1 MWIVRLALRRPY
13 TFVVM
18 AVLILVMGVVSIE
31 TMSTDIFPSIDIPV
45 VSVVWTYNGTSP
57 DEMEKRFTTISER
70 AMTTTV
76 NDIEHIESQSVS
88 GISVIKIFF
97 QPGVKVEAAVAQV
110 TAVNQTIL
118 RILPPGSTP
127 PFVLQFS
134 ASNVPILQAVLS
146 SDKLSEAD
154 LYDLGL
160 NFIRTQLATV
170 QGAQVP
176 SPYGGKARQIMVD
189 LDTSAL
195 YSKGLSPADVV
206 SALTA
211 QNLILPAGDAKIGT
225 TDYTVR
231 TNASPQ
237 VIGQLNDIPIKQVN
251 GATVYMRDVAQ
262 VHEGFAV
269 QQSIVRV
276 DGRRAA
282 LMTILKASSASTLD
296 IVKRVRETLPK
307 IRANLPA
314 PQPDIRLLFDQSV
327 FVKAALQGVVKEAAI
342 AAGLTAIMI
351 LLFLGSWRSTVIIA
365 VSIPLSILVSIIV
378 MKFLGQTLNTMTL
391 GGLGLAV
398 GILVDDATVEIE
410 NIHRNLGLG
419 KQIEP
424 AILDGAA
431 QIAVPAFVSTLAICI
446 VFVPVVFLSGA
457 AKSLFTP
464 LGMAVVFAMLASYL
478 LSRTLVPTMVR
489 FLLAKEVDVYA
500 LAEAEHSA
508 GHTLSAQELAE
519 VEAKRSRLGMIWRTH
534 FAFNRV
540 FEKFRSGYQRL
551 LEWCLSHT
559 SFALTCFGIFLL
571 ISFCTVPFIG
581 RDFFPDVDAGSFRL
595 HVRAPAGTRI
605 EQTEAIFA
613 QVEQTIR
620 ETIPA
625 KELNVMIDDM
635 GVPNGSFNLAFGDG
649 SLTDVQ
655 DGEILVSLNE
665 DHHPT
670 AQYREKLRKVL
681 RQKYPED
688 TFYFQASDIVN
699 QILNFGLPSPID
711 IQVSG
716 RLAAANYAAAE
727 AIRKEVASVPGAA
740 DVHVH
745 QILYA
750 PELRV
755 NVDRTRAGTVNLTE
769 SNVASSML
777 YALSGSGTATPNYWL
792 NPQNGVNYSVVVQ
805 VPQYQLDSVEKLN
818 ALPISTPSTPATSGN
833 ASGGSLSGGTAA
845 AISTAPTAQA
855 QLLSNLAQI
864 QHGSSPAITNHY
876 NVQPVYDVFVNT
888 QGRDL
893 GSVSADINKI
903 LDRFKAQNRLPKG
916 ATLTVRGQVKSMEDS
931 FTGLALGMIFA
942 VALVYLLMVV
952 NFQSWLDPFIIL
964 MALPG
969 AACGILWM
977 LFLTGTTFNVPSL
990 MGAIMTVGVATANSI
1005 LMVTFAN
1012 DQRSAGMNSVQAAAA
1027 AGFTRLRPV
1036 LMTALAM
1043 ILGML
1048 PMSLGMG
1055 EGGEQNAPLGRAVIG
1070 GLLVATATTL
1080 IIVPIFYSLL
1090 RQAPPMG
1097 VQVEANVEER
1107 ELEHA

>member
-31 TMSTDIFPSIDIPV
+31 TMSTDIFPTIDIPV
-45 VSVVWTYNGTSP
+45 VTVIWSYNGTSP

-88 GISVIKIFF
+88 GISIIKIFF
-97 QPGVKVEAAVAQV
+97 QPGVKIEAAVAQV

-118 RILPPGSTP
+118 RVLPTGTTP
-127 PFVLQFS
+127 PFILQFS
-134 ASNVPILQAVLS
+134 ASNVPILQAVMS
-146 SDKLSEAD
+146 SDRLSETD
-154 LYDLGL
+154 LYDLGAQ
-160 NFIRTQLATV
+160 FVRTQLATV

-176 SPYGGKARQIMVD
+176 NPYGGKARQVSVD
-189 LDTSAL
+189 IDPGAMQA
-195 YSKGLSPADVV
+195 KGVSPADVV
-206 SALTA
+206 NALTA
-211 QNLILPAGDAKIGT
+211 QNLILPAGDARIGDR
-225 TDYTVR
+225 DYLVR
-231 TNASPQ
+231 TNASPL
-237 VIGQLNDIPIKQVN
+237 VVGQLNDIPIKQVN
-251 GATVYMRDVAQ
+251 GATIYMRDVAQ
-262 VHEGFAV
+262 VHEGSAV
-269 QQSIVRV
+269 QQSIVRFN
-276 DGRRAA
+276 GRRAV
-282 LMTILKASSASTLD
+282 LLTILKASSASTLD
-296 IVKRVRETLPK
+296 IVSRVKAVLPK
-307 IRANLPA
+307 ILANLPPPA
-314 PQPDIRLLFDQSV
+314 PDIKILFDQSI
-327 FVKAALQGVVKEAAI
+327 FVRAALQGVVKEAVI

-378 MKFLGQTLNTMTL
+378 MKALGQTLNTMTL

-410 NIHRNLGLG
+410 NIHRNLALG
-419 KQIEP
+419 KEIEP

-457 AKSLFTP
+457 ARSLFTP
-464 LGMAVVFAMLASYL
+464 LGMAVVFAMMASYF
-478 LSRTLVPTMVR
+478 LSRTLVPTMVK
-489 FLLAKEVDVYA
+489 FLLAKEVEVYA
-500 LAEAEHSA
+500 LAEAEHGDHA
-508 GHTLSAQELAE
+508 LTAAELAE
-519 VEAKRSRLGMIWRTH
+519 IEEKRRGLGAIWRTH

-540 FEKFRSGYQRL
+540 FEAIRSRYQRFL
-551 LEWCLSHT
+551 DWALVHT
-559 SFALTCFGIFLL
+559 RFTLGCFGLFIL
-571 ISFCTVPFIG
+571 ISFCTIPFIG
-581 RDFFPDVDAGSFRL
+581 RDFFPDVDAGNFRL
-595 HVRAPAGTRI
+595 HVRCPPGTRL
-605 EQTEAIFA
+605 ERTEEVFG
-613 QVEQTIR
+613 QVDQTIR
-620 ETIPA
+620 DIIPED
-625 KELNVMIDDM
+625 ELTGVLDDI

-665 DHHPT
+665 EHHKPT
-670 AQYREKLRKVL
+670 AMYREKLRQVL
-681 RQKYPED
+681 RTKFPEEI
-688 TFYFQASDIVN
+688 FYFQASDIVN

-711 IQVSG
+711 IQISG
-716 RLAAANYAAAE
+716 RLAQANYATAQQIAK
-727 AIRKEVASVPGAA
+727 AVAQVPGAV

-745 QILYA
+745 QIMYA

-755 NVDRTRAGTVNLTE
+755 NVDRTRAQQVNLTE
-769 SNVASSML
+769 SSVANSML
-777 YALSGSGTATPNYWL
+777 TALSGSGQATPNYWL
-792 NPQNGVNYSVVVQ
+792 NPTNGVNYQVVVQ
-805 VPQYQLDSVEKLN
+805 VPLSQINSVASLN
-818 ALPISTPSTPATSGN
+818 SLPITSGQASAAAPQFNGGTPAPGN
-833 ASGGSLSGGTAA
+833 T
-845 AISTAPTAQA
+845 

-864 QHGSSPAITNHY
+864 QHASSPAITNHY

-893 GSVSADINKI
+893 GAVASDVNKV
-903 LDRFKAQNRLPKG
+903 LKTFEPKLSKG
-916 ATLTVRGQVKSMEDS
+916 ATKTVRGQVKSMEDS
-931 FTGLALGMIFA
+931 FTGLGLGMIFA
-942 VALVYLLMVV
+942 VLLVYLLMVV

-977 LFLTGTTFNVPSL
+977 LFLTNTRFSVPSL

-1012 DQRSAGMNSVQAAAA
+1012 DQRSLGLNSLQAAAA

-1036 LMTALAM
+1036 MMTALAM

-1080 IIVPIFYSLL
+1080 VIVPIFYSLL
-1090 RQAPPMG
+1090 RKAPPLGM
-1097 VQVEANVEER
+1097 QVEANTEQEEYF
-1107 ELEHA
+1107 EHA

>member
-18 AVLILVMGVVSIE
+18 AVLILVLGVISIE

-45 VSVVWTYNGTSP
+45 VTVVWSYSGTSP

-88 GISVIKIFF
+88 GVSVIKIFF
-97 QPGVKVEAAVAQV
+97 QPGVKIEAAVAQV

-118 RILPPGSTP
+118 RILPQGTTP
-127 PFVLQFS
+127 PFILQFS

-146 SDKLSEAD
+146 SNKLSESE
-154 LYDLGL
+154 LFDLGSQ
-160 NFIRTQLATV
+160 FVRTQLATV

-176 SPYGGKARQIMVD
+176 QPYGGKTRQVSVD
-189 LDTSAL
+189 LDPMAL
-195 YSKGLSPADVV
+195 YAKGLSPTDVV
-206 SALTA
+206 NALTA
-211 QNLILPAGDAKIGT
+211 QNLILPAGDARIGDR
-225 TDYTVR
+225 DYIVR
-231 TNASPQ
+231 TNASPALATA
-237 VIGQLNDIPIKQVN
+237 LNDIPIKQVN
-251 GATVYMRDVAQ
+251 GATIYMRDVAQ
-262 VHEGFAV
+262 VHEGASPQSSVVRFNGQRAV
-269 QQSIVRV
+269 
-276 DGRRAA
+276 
-282 LMTILKASSASTLD
+282 LLTILKASSASTLD
-296 IVKRVRETLPK
+296 IVKRVKEVLPH
-307 IRANLPA
+307 ILSNLPPPA
-314 PQPDIRLLFDQSV
+314 PDIRILFDQSI

-378 MKFLGQTLNTMTL
+378 LKFMGETLNTMTL

-419 KQIEP
+419 KEIEP
-424 AILDGAA
+424 AILDGAS

-446 VFVPVVFLSGA
+446 VFIPVVFLSGA
-457 AKSLFTP
+457 ARSLFIP
-464 LGMAVVFAMLASYL
+464 LGLAVVFAMMASYL
-478 LSRTLVPTMVR
+478 LSRTLVPTMVK
-489 FLLAKEVDVYA
+489 FLLAREVDVYA
-500 LAEAEHSA
+500 LAEAEHGDHPLTPAEMA
-508 GHTLSAQELAE
+508 GIEEQR
-519 VEAKRSRLGMIWRTH
+519 RSLGRIWRTH

-540 FEKFRSGYQRL
+540 FERLRLRYQRML
-551 LEWCLSHT
+551 DWALSHT
-559 SFALTCFGIFLL
+559 SFALGCFGLFMIL
-571 ISFCTVPFIG
+571 SFCTIPFIG

-595 HVRAPAGTRI
+595 HVRTAPGTRL
-605 EQTEAIFA
+605 EATEAVFG
-613 QVEQTIR
+613 QVENVIR
-620 ETIPA
+620 QIIPA
-625 KELNVMIDDM
+625 DELTGILDNM

-649 SLTDVQ
+649 SLSDVQ

-665 DHHPT
+665 EHHKPT
-670 AQYREKLRKVL
+670 AMYREKLRSTL
-681 RQKYPED
+681 RKQFPE
-688 TFYFQASDIVN
+688 TVFYFQASDIVN
-699 QILNFGLPSPID
+699 QILNFGLPAPID
-711 IQVSG
+711 IQISG
-716 RLAAANYAAAE
+716 RLAAQNYASAE
-727 AIRKEVASVPGAA
+727 QISRAVSQVPGAV

-745 QILYA
+745 QVLYA

-755 NVDRTRAGTVNLTE
+755 NVDRVRAGTVNMTE
-769 SNVASSML
+769 QNVANSML
-777 YALSGSGTATPNYWL
+777 FALSGSGTATPNYWL
-792 NPQNGVNYSVVVQ
+792 NPTNGVNYSVIVM
-805 VPQYQLDSVEKLN
+805 VPPTQMDSVAKLN
-818 ALPISTPSTPATSGN
+818 SLPITTGSGSGTTVAQNTGGTPTAPAT
-833 ASGGSLSGGTAA
+833 
-845 AISTAPTAQA
+845 

-864 QHGSSPAITNHY
+864 QHLSSPGITNHY
-876 NVQPVYDVFVNT
+876 NVQPVYDVYANV

-893 GSVSADINKI
+893 GGVYSDIQRI
-903 LDRFKAQNRLPKG
+903 LQGYTPENGKLSKG
-916 ATLTVRGQVKSMEDS
+916 AVLSVRGQVKSMQDS
-931 FTGLALGMIFA
+931 FTGLGLGMIFA
-942 VALVYLLMVV
+942 VLLVYLLMVV

-977 LFLTGTTFNVPSL
+977 LFLTGTTFSVPSL

-1012 DQRSAGMNSVQAAAA
+1012 DQRSLGLNSLQAAAA

-1080 IIVPIFYSLL
+1080 VIVPIFYSLL
-1090 RQAPPMG
+1090 RKAPPASM
-1097 VQVEANVEER
+1097 QVEATAEQEEFF
-1107 ELEHA
+1107 EHA

>member
-18 AVLILVMGVVSIE
+18 AVLILVMGIVSIE
-31 TMSTDIFPSIDIPV
+31 TMSTDIFPTIDIPV
-45 VSVVWTYNGTSP
+45 VTVIWSYSGTSP

-88 GISVIKIFF
+88 GISIIKIFF
-97 QPGVKVEAAVAQV
+97 QPGVKIEAAVAQV

-118 RILPPGSTP
+118 RILPTGTTP
-127 PFVLQFS
+127 PFILQFS
-134 ASNVPILQAVLS
+134 ASNVPILQAVAS
-146 SDKLSEAD
+146 SDRLSETD
-154 LYDLGL
+154 LYDLGAQ
-160 NFIRTQLATV
+160 FIRTQLATV

-176 SPYGGKARQIMVD
+176 NPYGGKARQVSVD
-189 LDTSAL
+189 IDPGAMQA
-195 YSKGLSPADVV
+195 KGVSPSDVV
-206 SALTA
+206 NALTV
-211 QNLILPAGDAKIGT
+211 QNLILPAGDARIGDR
-225 TDYTVR
+225 DYLVR
-231 TNASPQ
+231 TNASPLLAA
-237 VIGQLNDIPIKQVN
+237 QLNDIPIKQVN
-251 GATVYMRDVAQ
+251 GATIYMRDVAQ
-262 VHEGFAV
+262 VHEGSAV
-269 QQSIVRV
+269 QQSIVRFN
-276 DGRRAA
+276 GRRAV
-282 LMTILKASSASTLD
+282 LLTILKASSASTLD
-296 IVKRVRETLPK
+296 IVKRVKAVLPK
-307 IRANLPA
+307 ILANLPPPA
-314 PQPDIRLLFDQSV
+314 PEIRILFDQSI
-327 FVKAALQGVVKEAAI
+327 FVRAALQGVVKEAVI
-342 AAGLTAIMI
+342 AAGLTAVMI

-378 MKFLGQTLNTMTL
+378 LKALGETLNTMTL

-419 KQIEP
+419 KEIEP

-464 LGMAVVFAMLASYL
+464 LGMAVVFAMMASYF
-478 LSRTLVPTMVR
+478 LSRTLVPTMVK
-489 FLLAKEVDVYA
+489 FLLAKEVEVYA
-500 LAEAEHSA
+500 LAEAEHGDHA
-508 GHTLSAQELAE
+508 PTATEMAIIKE
-519 VEAKRSRLGMIWRTH
+519 KRRSLGIIWRTH

-540 FEKFRSGYQRL
+540 FEAIRSRYQRFL
-551 LEWCLSHT
+551 DW
-559 SFALTCFGIFLL
+559 ALVHSAFTLGCFGVFIL
-571 ISFCTVPFIG
+571 ISFCTIPFIG

-595 HVRAPAGTRI
+595 HVRCPPGTRL
-605 EQTEAIFA
+605 ERTEEVFG
-613 QVEQTIR
+613 QVDQTIR
-620 ETIPA
+620 DVIPA
-625 KELNVMIDDM
+625 RELSGVLDDI

-655 DGEILVSLNE
+655 DGEILVSLDE
-665 DHHPT
+665 EHHKPT
-670 AQYREKLRKVL
+670 AMYREKLREIL
-681 RQKYPED
+681 RKKFPEEV
-688 TFYFQASDIVN
+688 FYFQASDIVN

-711 IQVSG
+711 IQISG
-716 RLAAANYAAAE
+716 RLAQANYATAQQIAK
-727 AIRKEVASVPGAA
+727 AVTQVPGAV

-745 QILYA
+745 QIMYA

-755 NVDRTRAGTVNLTE
+755 NVDRTRAEQVNLTE
-769 SNVASSML
+769 SSVANSML
-777 YALSGSGTATPNYWL
+777 TALSGSGQATPNYWL
-792 NPQNGVNYSVVVQ
+792 NPNNGVNYQVVVQ
-805 VPQYQLDSVEKLN
+805 VPLSQINSVASLN
-818 ALPISTPSTPATSGN
+818 SLPITSGLASAAPPQFNGGTPAPGAT
-833 ASGGSLSGGTAA
+833 
-845 AISTAPTAQA
+845 
-855 QLLSNLAQI
+855 QLLSNIAQI
-864 QHGSSPAITNHY
+864 QHGASPGITNHY

-893 GSVSADINKI
+893 GAVAADVDKV
-903 LDRFKAQNRLPKG
+903 LDTFRPKLSKG
-916 ATLTVRGQVKSMEDS
+916 ATMTVRGQVQSMRDS
-931 FTGLALGMIFA
+931 FTGLGFGMIFA
-942 VALVYLLMVV
+942 VMLVYLLMVV

-977 LFLTGTTFNVPSL
+977 LFMTGTTFSVPSL

-1012 DQRSAGMNSVQAAAA
+1012 DQRSLGLNSLQAAAA

-1036 LMTALAM
+1036 MMTALAM

-1080 IIVPIFYSLL
+1080 VIVPIFYSLL
-1090 RQAPPMG
+1090 RKAPPLGM
-1097 VQVEANVEER
+1097 QVEANTEQEEYF
-1107 ELEHA
+1107 EHA

>member
-18 AVLILVMGVVSIE
+18 AVLILVLGAVSIE
-31 TMSTDIFPSIDIPV
+31 TMSTDIFPTIDIPV
-45 VSVVWTYNGTSP
+45 VSVVWSYSGTSP
-57 DEMEKRFTTISER
+57 DEMEKRFTTVSER
-70 AMTTTV
+70 AMTTAV

-88 GISVIKIFF
+88 GVSVIKIFF
-97 QPGVKVEAAVAQV
+97 QPGTKVEAAVAQV

-118 RILPPGSTP
+118 RILPPGTTP
-127 PFVLQFS
+127 PFILQFS
-134 ASNVPILQAVLS
+134 ASNVPILQASMS
-146 SDKLSEAD
+146 SSRLSEAD

-160 NFIRTQLATV
+160 QFVRTQLATV

-176 SPYGGKARQIMVD
+176 SPYGGMARQIAVD
-189 LDTSAL
+189 IDPMAL
-195 YSKGLSPADVV
+195 YAKGLSPADVV
-206 SALTA
+206 NALSA
-211 QNLILPAGDAKIGT
+211 QNLILAAGDAKIADR
-225 TDYTVR
+225 DYIVR

-237 VIGQLNDIPIKQVN
+237 VLTTLNDIPIKQIN
-251 GATVYMRDVAQ
+251 GATIYMRDVAQ
-262 VHEGFAV
+262 VHSGAAP

-276 DGRRAA
+276 NGQKAV
-282 LMTILKASSASTLD
+282 LLTILKASSASTLD
-296 IVKRVRETLPK
+296 IVNRVKAVLPH
-307 IRANLPA
+307 IIANLP
-314 PQPDIRLLFDQSV
+314 PPIPDFTMLLDQSI

-378 MKFLGQTLNTMTL
+378 MKALGQTLNTMTL

-419 KQIEP
+419 KEIEP

-464 LGMAVVFAMLASYL
+464 LAMAVVFAMMASYF
-478 LSRTLVPTMVR
+478 LSRTLVPTMVK
-489 FLLAKEVDVYA
+489 FLLAREVDVYA
-500 LAEAEHSA
+500 LAEAEHG
-508 GHTLSAQELAE
+508 GHALSAAE
-519 VEAKRSRLGMIWRTH
+519 KAEIDRKRRSLGPIWRTH
-534 FAFNRV
+534 FGFNSV
-540 FEKFRSGYQRL
+540 FERLRMRYQRL
-551 LEWCLSHT
+551 LDWVLAHAAFT
-559 SFALTCFGIFLL
+559 LTCFGIFLL
-571 ISFCTVPFIG
+571 ISFCTLPFIG
-581 RDFFPDVDAGSFRL
+581 RDFFPDVDAGNFRL
-595 HVRAPAGTRI
+595 HVRTPPGTRL
-605 EQTEAIFA
+605 ESTEAIFT
-613 QVEQTIR
+613 QVENTIR
-620 ETIPA
+620 QVIPKDEIA
-625 KELNVMIDDM
+625 NILDNM

-655 DGEILVSLNE
+655 DGEIIVSLTKE
-665 DHHPT
+665 HHPT
-670 AQYREKLRKVL
+670 ARYRAKLREVL
-681 RQKYPED
+681 RQNFPED

-699 QILNFGLPSPID
+699 QILNFGLPAPID
-711 IQVSG
+711 IQISG
-716 RLAAANYAAAE
+716 RLAQQNYASAQQIRE
-727 AIRKEVASVPGAA
+727 AVARVPGAV

-745 QILYA
+745 QVLYA

-755 NVDRTRAGTVNLTE
+755 NVDRTRAQQVNLTE
-769 SNVASSML
+769 SSVASSML
-777 YALSGSGTATPNYWL
+777 FALSGSGTATPNYWL

-805 VPQYQLDSVEKLN
+805 VPPYKMDSVAAIN
-818 ALPISTPSTPATSGN
+818 SLPISNSASNTAANTGGNTDNTSGTPA
-833 ASGGSLSGGTAA
+833 
-845 AISTAPTAQA
+845 APPA

-864 QHGSSPAITNHY
+864 QHASSPGVTNHY
-876 NVQPVYDVFVNT
+876 NVQPVYDVYANV

-893 GSVSADINKI
+893 GGVYNDIENI
-903 LDRFKAQNRLPKG
+903 LKGFNGKLSKG
-916 ATLTVRGQVKSMEDS
+916 ATLTVRGQVKSMQDS
-931 FTGLALGMIFA
+931 FTGLGLGMIFA
-942 VALVYLLMVV
+942 VLLVYLLMVV

-977 LFLTGTTFNVPSL
+977 LFLTGTTFSVPSL

-1012 DQRSAGMNSVQAAAA
+1012 DQRTLGLDSVQAAAA

-1070 GLLVATATTL
+1070 GLLVATVTTL
-1080 IIVPIFYSLL
+1080 VIVPLFYSLL
-1090 RQAPPMG
+1090 RKAPPTAM
-1097 VQVEANVEER
+1097 QTEAVEE
-1107 ELEHA
+1107 EEFFEHA

>member
-18 AVLILVMGVVSIE
+18 AVLILVLGIVSIE
-31 TMSTDIFPSIDIPV
+31 TMSTDIFPTIDIPV
-45 VSVVWTYNGTSP
+45 VSVVWSYSGTSP
-57 DEMEKRFTTISER
+57 DEMEKRFTTVSER
-70 AMTTTV
+70 AMTTAV
-76 NDIEHIESQSVS
+76 NDIEHIESQSVN
-88 GISVIKIFF
+88 GVSVIKIFF

-118 RILPPGSTP
+118 RILPPGTTP
-127 PFVLQFS
+127 PFILQYS
-134 ASNVPILQAVLS
+134 ASNVPILQAAMFS
-146 SDKLSEAD
+146 SKLTEAD

-160 NFIRTQLATV
+160 QFVRTQLATV

-176 SPYGGKARQIMVD
+176 SPYGGMARQVAVD
-189 LDTSAL
+189 IDPMAL
-195 YSKGLSPADVV
+195 YAKGLSPTDVV
-206 SALTA
+206 NALTA
-211 QNLILPAGDAKIGT
+211 QNLILPAGDAKIADR
-225 TDYTVR
+225 DYIVR

-237 VIGQLNDIPIKQVN
+237 VLTALNDIPVKQVN
-251 GATVYMRDVAQ
+251 GATIYMRDVAQ
-262 VHEGFAV
+262 VHSGYAP

-276 DGRRAA
+276 NGQRAV
-282 LMTILKASSASTLD
+282 LITILKASSASTLD
-296 IVKRVRETLPK
+296 IVKRVKIVLPR
-307 IRANLPA
+307 IIANLP
-314 PQPDIRLLFDQSV
+314 PPIPDVKILLDQSV
-327 FVKAALQGVVKEAAI
+327 FVEAALQGVVKEAAI

-378 MKFLGQTLNTMTL
+378 LKALGQTLNTMTL

-419 KQIEP
+419 KEIEP

-464 LGMAVVFAMLASYL
+464 LGMAVVFAMMASYF
-478 LSRTLVPTMVR
+478 LSRTLVPTMVK
-489 FLLAKEVDVYA
+489 FLLAREVDVYA
-500 LAEAEHSA
+500 LVEAEHGDHA
-508 GHTLSAQELAE
+508 LSAAE
-519 VEAKRSRLGMIWRTH
+519 KSEIEHRRRSLGAIWRTH

-540 FEKFRSGYQRL
+540 FEKMRARYQRL
-551 LEWCLSHT
+551 LDWVLGHAAFT
-559 SFALTCFGIFLL
+559 LTCFGIFIL
-571 ISFCTVPFIG
+571 ISFCTLPFIG
-581 RDFFPDVDAGSFRL
+581 RDFFPDVDAGNFRL
-595 HVRAPAGTRI
+595 HVRTPPGTRL
-605 EQTEAIFA
+605 ESTEAVFS
-613 QVEQTIR
+613 QVEDTIR
-620 ETIPA
+620 QVIPHDEIATI
-625 KELNVMIDDM
+625 LDNM

-655 DGEILVSLNE
+655 DGEVIVSLTE
-665 DHHPT
+665 KHHPT
-670 AQYREKLRKVL
+670 ALYRAKLREVL
-681 RQKYPED
+681 RQKFPED

-699 QILNFGLPSPID
+699 QILNFGLPAPID
-711 IQVSG
+711 IQISG
-716 RLAAANYAAAE
+716 RLAAQNYASAE
-727 AIRKEVASVPGAA
+727 QIRQAVAKVPGAV

-745 QILYA
+745 QVLYA

-755 NVDRTRAGTVNLTE
+755 NVDRTRAQQVNLTE
-769 SNVASSML
+769 SSVASSML
-777 YALSGSGTATPNYWL
+777 FALSGSGQATPNYWL
-792 NPQNGVNYSVVVQ
+792 NPQNGVNYGVVVQ
-805 VPQYQLDSVEKLN
+805 VPPYRMNSVAAIN
-818 ALPISTPSTPATSGN
+818 GLPISAGGGNTAANTGTAGTTNDGTSGTPA
-833 ASGGSLSGGTAA
+833 
-845 AISTAPTAQA
+845 APPA

-864 QHGSSPAITNHY
+864 QHASSPGITNHY
-876 NVQPVYDVFVNT
+876 NVQPVYDVFANV

-893 GSVSADINKI
+893 GGVYSDIQKI
-903 LDRFKAQNRLPKG
+903 LKGFNGKLSKG

-942 VALVYLLMVV
+942 VLLVYLLMVV

-1012 DQRSAGMNSVQAAAA
+1012 DQRSLGLNSVQAAAS

-1070 GLLVATATTL
+1070 GLLVATVTTL
-1080 IIVPIFYSLL
+1080 LIVPLFYSLL
-1090 RQAPPMG
+1090 RKAPPAGM
-1097 VQVEANVEER
+1097 QVEAVEEQ
-1107 ELEHA
+1107 EEFFEHA

>member
-18 AVLILVMGVVSIE
+18 AVLILVMGIVSIE

-45 VSVVWTYNGTSP
+45 VSVVWSYSGTSP

-76 NDIEHIESQSVS
+76 NDIEHIESQSVL
-88 GISVIKIFF
+88 GVSVIKIFF
-97 QPGVKVEAAVAQV
+97 QPGVKVDAAVAQV

-118 RILPPGSTP
+118 RILPPGTTP

-134 ASNVPILQAVLS
+134 ASNVPILQAAMS
-146 SDKLSEAD
+146 SNRLSEAD

-160 NFIRTQLATV
+160 QFVRTQLATV

-176 SPYGGKARQIMVD
+176 SPYGGTARQISVD
-189 LDTSAL
+189 LDPMQL
-195 YSKGLSPADVV
+195 YSKGLSPTDVV
-206 SALTA
+206 NALTA
-211 QNLILPAGDAKIGT
+211 QNLILAAGDAKIADR
-225 TDYTVR
+225 DYIVR

-237 VIGQLNDIPIKQVN
+237 VLATFNDIPIKQIN
-251 GATVYMRDVAQ
+251 GATIYMRDVAQ
-262 VHEGFAV
+262 VHSGFAP
-269 QQSIVRV
+269 QQSVVRV
-276 DGRRAA
+276 NGQRAV
-282 LMTILKASSASTLD
+282 LLTILKASSASTLD
-296 IVKRVRETLPK
+296 IVKRVKAVLPH
-307 IRANLPA
+307 IIANLP
-314 PQPDIRLLFDQSV
+314 PPVPDFKILLDQSI
-327 FVKAALQGVVKEAAI
+327 FVEAALQGVVKEAAI
-342 AAGLTAIMI
+342 AASLTAIMI

-378 MKFLGQTLNTMTL
+378 LKALGQTLNTMTL

-419 KQIEP
+419 KEIEP

-446 VFVPVVFLSGA
+446 VFIPVVFLSGA

-464 LGMAVVFAMLASYL
+464 LAMSVVFAMLASYL
-478 LSRTLVPTMVR
+478 LSRTLVPTMVK
-489 FLLAKEVDVYA
+489 FLLAREVDVYA
-500 LAEAEHSA
+500 LAEAEHGDHA
-508 GHTLSAQELAE
+508 LTPAE
-519 VEAKRSRLGMIWRTH
+519 MDEIERKRRGLGAIWRTH

-540 FEKFRSGYQRL
+540 FERIRARYQRML
-551 LEWCLSHT
+551 DWTLVHS
-559 SFALTCFGIFLL
+559 SFTLTCFGVFILFSL
-571 ISFCTVPFIG
+571 CTLPFIG
-581 RDFFPDVDAGSFRL
+581 RDFFPDVDAGTFRL
-595 HVRAPAGTRI
+595 HVRTPPGTRL
-605 EQTEAIFA
+605 EATEAVFT
-613 QVEQTIR
+613 QVESTIR
-620 ETIPA
+620 NVIPA
-625 KELNVMIDDM
+625 DEINTVIDNM

-655 DGEILVSLNE
+655 DGEIIVSLNE
-665 DHHPT
+665 HHHPT
-670 AQYREKLRKVL
+670 AGYRARLRTVL

-699 QILNFGLPSPID
+699 QILNFGLPAPID
-711 IQVSG
+711 IQIGG
-716 RLAAANYAAAE
+716 RLATQNYATAQ
-727 AIRKEVASVPGAA
+727 AIRAQVAKVPGAV

-745 QILYA
+745 QVLYS
-750 PELRV
+750 PELLV
-755 NVDRTRAGTVNLTE
+755 AVDRTRAGQVNLTE
-769 SNVASSML
+769 ANVANSML
-777 YALSGSGTATPNYWL
+777 YALSGSGQATPNYWL
-792 NPQNGVNYSVVVQ
+792 NPQNGVNYSVVVM
-805 VPQYQLDSVEKLN
+805 VPPAQMNSVAALN
-818 ALPISTPSTPATSGN
+818 ALPISGGTSAAAGTPAPPSGN
-833 ASGGSLSGGTAA
+833 SGTPAA
-845 AISTAPTAQA
+845 PAA

-864 QHGSSPAITNHY
+864 RHESSPGITNHY
-876 NVQPVYDVFVNT
+876 NVQPVFDVFASV

-893 GSVSADINKI
+893 GGVYSDIERI
-903 LDRFKAQNRLPKG
+903 LKGYTTQNGKLSKG
-916 ATLTVRGQVKSMEDS
+916 ATLTVRGQVKSMQDS
-931 FTGLALGMIFA
+931 FTGLGLGMIFA
-942 VALVYLLMVV
+942 VLLVYLLMVV

-977 LFLTGTTFNVPSL
+977 LFLTGTTFSVPSL

-1012 DQRSAGMNSVQAAAA
+1012 DQRTLGMSSVEAAAA

-1080 IIVPIFYSLL
+1080 VIVPIFYSLL
-1090 RQAPPMG
+1090 RTSPPLAMQA
-1097 VQVEANVEER
+1097 EADTESQ
-1107 ELEHA
+1107 ELFEHA